1 MARIDLVD
9 LAHSYGGNDAPQELF
24 ALKPVT
30 MTWRQG
36 GAYALLG
43 PSGCGKTTL
52 LNLISGIVTPSRGKI
67 LFDGADITPLST
79 QKRNIAQVFQFP
91 VIYDTM
97 TVGQNLAFPLKNRGV
112 PKAEVDARVKQIAD
126 LLDLTPYLGRKAT
139 RLTADAKQKISLGR
153 GLVRSD
159 VAAVLFDEPLT
170 VIDPELKWQLRS
182 KLKALHRELD
192 LTMIYVTHDQTEALT
207 FADTV
212 VVMHD
217 GRVVQSGT
225 PAELFDKPAHT
236 FVGYFI
242 GSPGMNIVPADVSGH
257 EARIDGHVIGLHR
270 NYGVLPAGAK
280 IEIGVRPEFV
290 NVAAPASGLLSATIE
305 RIDDLGRV
313 RFARVRIG
321 DAKFAARVPPGFSVS
336 DNIGRARVRSRPCS
350 RLCRQPSGRGG
361 CLMDKTINQKAWFLV
376 LPVFLVVAFSAI
388 LPLMTVVNYSMQD
401 TFGNNQFFW
410 NGVGWFKELLDP
422 STDLGGRF
430 LASLG
435 RNLLFSAIILA
446 IEVPLGIVVA
456 LSMPREGWTVAVCL
470 VILALP
476 LLIPWNVVGT
486 IWQIFGRP
494 DIGLLGYTLNSLGID
509 YNYVSNEFDA
519 WATVIVMDVW
529 HWTSLVALLCYA
541 GLKSIPDAYYQAAQ
555 IDGASRWAVF
565 KAIQLPKMNR
575 VLLIAVLLRF
585 MDSFMI
591 YTEPFVVT
599 GGGPGNSTTFVSIE
613 LVKIALGQF
622 DLGKAAA
629 LSLVYNLIILIV
641 CWIFYTV
648 MTNAGT
654 ERPEKK
660 GAA

>member
-9 LAHSYGGNDAPQELF
+9 LAHSYGGNDAPQESF

-52 LNLISGIVTPSRGKI
+52 LNVISGIITPSRGKI
-67 LFDGADITPLST
+67 LFDGEDITPLST

-112 PKAEVDARVKQIAD
+112 PKAEIDKRVTEIGR
-126 LLDLTPYLGRKAT
+126 LLDLEPYLNRKAT

-242 GSPGMNIVPADVSGH
+242 GSPGMNILPAEVRGR
-257 EARIDGHVIGLHR
+257 EARIDGHVIALNR
-270 NYGVLPAGAK
+270 SYDNLPVGAK

-290 NVAAPASGLLSATIE
+290 DVVAPAPDLLTARID
-305 RIDDLGRV
+305 RIDDLGRI
-313 RFARVRIG
+313 RFARVRVG
-321 DAKFAARVPPGFSVS
+321 DAKLAARAPAGFISS
-336 DNIGRARVRSRPCS
+336 D
-350 RLCRQPSGRGG
+350 
-361 CLMDKTINQKAWFLV
+361 
-376 LPVFLVVAFSAI
+376 
-388 LPLMTVVNYSMQD
+388 
-401 TFGNNQFFW
+401 
-410 NGVGWFKELLDP
+410 
-422 STDLGGRF
+422 
-430 LASLG
+430 
-435 RNLLFSAIILA
+435 
-446 IEVPLGIVVA
+446 
-456 LSMPREGWTVAVCL
+456 
-470 VILALP
+470 
-476 LLIPWNVVGT
+476 GT
-486 IWQIFGRP
+486 
-494 DIGLLGYTLNSLGID
+494 
-509 YNYVSNEFDA
+509 
-519 WATVIVMDVW
+519 
-529 HWTSLVALLCYA
+529 A
-541 GLKSIPDAYYQAAQ
+541 GLKFDPSHVHVYAD
-555 IDGASRWAVF
+555 S
-565 KAIQLPKMNR
+565 
-575 VLLIAVLLRF
+575 LLV
-585 MDSFMI
+585 
-591 YTEPFVVT
+591 E
-599 GGGPGNSTTFVSIE
+599 
-613 LVKIALGQF
+613 
-622 DLGKAAA
+622 
-629 LSLVYNLIILIV
+629 
-641 CWIFYTV
+641 
-648 MTNAGT
+648 
-654 ERPEKK
+654 